1 MSNPDLNCFVN
12 LEAYP
17 IDRLD
22 SEAGQELLN
31 RAHRMMKE
39 DTLVEFPD
47 FLRSQAVVALAEE
60 LTGLES
66 NAHQIDY
73 MSTPYGWMDNSEF
86 PPNHPRSALF
96 DATAA
101 LSRPSCLL
109 RAHCRIGSFTLM
121 N

>member
-60 LTGLES
+60 LTALES
-66 NAHQIDY
+66 SSRSGNVIDRDC
-73 MSTPYGWMDNSEF
+73 SV
-86 PPNHPRSALF
+86 
-96 DATAA
+96 
-101 LSRPSCLL
+101 SRLIWISCDSLKPI
-109 RAHCRIGSFTLM
+109 C
-121 N
+121 